1 MYDSAP
7 EGRVLVSAGNTQRSA
22 LESARR
28 AEKMRLHRSVQE
40 KQMSN
45 SVEEAAESDRKTV
58 ISLALTM
65 VGFGVL
71 TVILIVAALVIT

>member
-7 EGRVLVSAGNTQRSA
+7 ELRVLASAIDAQSSA
-22 LESARR
+22 LDSPRR
-28 AEKMRLHRSVQE
+28 ADRTRLHRSVQE

-71 TVILIVAALVIT
+71 TVILIVAALIIT

>member
-7 EGRVLVSAGNTQRSA
+7 EGRLLASAGNTQRSA
-22 LESARR
+22 LESPRR
-28 AEKMRLHRSVQE
+28 ADRKRLHRSVQE

-58 ISLALTM
+58 ISLAFTM

>member
-7 EGRVLVSAGNTQRSA
+7 EGGLLASAGNTQRSA

-28 AEKMRLHRSVQE
+28 ADRMRLHRSVQE